1 MAYEKQEFTNGQVL
15 TAEQLN
21 RMSEGILA
29 LQEDVK
35 HIEGVVATGILA
47 ATVERGDEA

>member
-21 RMSEGILA
+21 RMSEGILS
-29 LQEDVK
+29 LQDAYLELVEY
-35 HIEGVVATGILA
+35 INSQISAGILE
-47 ATVERGDEA
+47 ATVE